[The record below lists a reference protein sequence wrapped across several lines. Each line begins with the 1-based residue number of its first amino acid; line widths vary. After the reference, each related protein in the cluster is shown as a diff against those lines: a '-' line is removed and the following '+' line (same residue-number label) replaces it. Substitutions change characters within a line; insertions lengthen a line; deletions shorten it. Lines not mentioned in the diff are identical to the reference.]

1 MLRRLFTLI
10 LICLALASCEVPDD
24 PTGLPGA
31 PGTPG
36 QPSAIPSE
44 SPDSSDPLCFQALQC
59 IVDNANDNAL
69 RRQAQEVVNQ
79 LFLSAE
85 PQYTQ
90 ICESRAAEF
99 VVQVPQCQR

>member
-1 MLRRLFTLI
+1 MLRRLFAV
-10 LICLALASCEVPDD
+10 ALVSLVLSSCEVPDD
-24 PTGLPGA
+24 PTGLPGT

-44 SPDSSDPLCFQALQC
+44 SPDNSDPPCFRMLQC
-59 IVDNANDNAL
+59 IVDNANDNTL

-90 ICESRAAEF
+90 ICETRSAEF